1 MSLLYNISTSISYNT
16 LTSMSFVHVIVPAT
30 GADDAGVERHEGGG
44 DAEGWWAAQAPARGR
59 R

>member
-1 MSLLYNISTSISYNT
+1 MSYNT
-16 LTSMSFVHVIVPAT
+16 STSMSFVHVIVPAT